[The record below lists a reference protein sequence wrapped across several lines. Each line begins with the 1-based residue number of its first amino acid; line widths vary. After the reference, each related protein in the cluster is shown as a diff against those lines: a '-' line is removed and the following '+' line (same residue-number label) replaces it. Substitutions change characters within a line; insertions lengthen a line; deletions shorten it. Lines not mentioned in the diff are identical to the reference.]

1 MLYKDLPIEK
11 RNQFLSIMTDI
22 DSAAITK
29 RLESFADF
37 YNLPCFKVNG
47 NDVNFLQGVEQLV
60 LGSSSVTCLNVDIKI
75 DYSNVENPVLTSSC
89 DTNEQAGVILYVFG
103 RDFLPSIIDL
113 VHRFN
118 AMTEIATKPIKTTST
133 DL

>member
-11 RNQFLSIMTDI
+11 RNKILSILVDI

-29 RLESFADF
+29 RLESLADF
-37 YNLPCFKVNG
+37 YNLPYFKVNG
-47 NDVNFLQGVEQLV
+47 NDVSFLQGVEQLV
-60 LGSSSVTCLNVDIKI
+60 LGAAHVTCLGIDVKI
-75 DYSNVENPVLTSSC
+75 DYSDAKNPVITSSC
-89 DTNEQAGVILYVFG
+89 TTNKQAGVVLHVFS
-103 RDFLPSIIDL
+103 RDFLPGIADL

-118 AMTEIATKPIKTTST
+118 DVTDIATKPIKTTST